1 MWRLVLPLLR
11 QRPLL
16 HLLSGRLLTLWL
28 LLLLL
33 LLLPAAPLMA
43 ATALL
48 LLSRWALLLT
58 LSALLLLFT
67 PHRPATSALLLLPPL
82 SPLLLELLAISTEL
96 GQHLCLLPLQVRDLL
111 LQLLHLL
118 LALARTVGR
127 TGIRFHPRA

>member
-1 MWRLVLPLLR
+1 MTFLLF
-11 QRPLL
+11 
-16 HLLSGRLLTLWL
+16 LWL

-33 LLLPAAPLMA
+33 RARFSRWTEARLSWMSG
-43 ATALL
+43 LL
-48 LLSRWALLLT
+48 LLRLRLLLT
-58 LSALLLLFT
+58 LVSALLRSTLPLLSTLLLFT

-82 SPLLLELLAISTEL
+82 TSLLLELLAISTEL